1 MMSWLAFKNISSKCW
16 IWLKAHWQIPLLL
29 AWSMLVYFFA
39 RRNSDA
45 IVEVLNAK
53 KDSYEKQINELKKRH
68 NSEIIERDK
77 LIANYHETIAM
88 IEKKQLE
95 EEKQLSTKEKKR
107 VKEIVKKSKGEPDV
121 IRTEIEKS
129 FGFTFVD

>member
-1 MMSWLAFKNISSKCW
+1 MMSWLAFKSISSKCW

-68 NSEIIERDK
+68 NNEIIERDK

>member
-1 MMSWLAFKNISSKCW
+1 MSWLAFKNISSKCW
-16 IWLKAHWQIPLLL
+16 VWLKAHWQIPLLL
-29 AWSMLVYFFA
+29 VWSMLVYFFA

-77 LIANYHETIAM
+77 LIANYHETVAM
-88 IEKKQLE
+88 IEKKHLE
-95 EEKQLSTKEKKR
+95 KEKQLSTKEKKR

-129 FGFTFVD
+129 FGFTFID